1 MIDRTELT
9 AIGGEGGDGLVSFRR
24 EKYEPRGGPNGGDGG
39 DGGDVILEASRS
51 VRNLKELGRRRQYK
65 ADRGG
70 HGGSSDKHGRNG
82 EDLILKVPVGTQVT
96 ELLDDGAEE
105 PAGDLTEHGA
115 QLIVARGGIGGWGN
129 ARFKSSVHQAP
140 RIAQKGQRGEEVR
153 LRLDLKLLADVG
165 LVGLPNAGKST
176 LLAQVSA
183 ANPKIGAYP
192 FTTLEPNLGV
202 VDIGWD
208 RFVVADIPGL
218 IEGAHTGAGLGLD
231 FLRHIERT
239 RLMIHMLDGS
249 AEDPWADMETVNQEL
264 REYGH
269 GIEERPQIVAIN
281 KIDIEEV
288 AERLPALRKSFQ
300 KKGIEVFAISAASGE
315 GVPELMAAAGTQLK
329 EMRAAEPVKDTEPP
343 LPILRPREKGVRVT
357 RENGAFR
364 VEGER
369 TIAFA
374 EMMPVDVEEGRAEL
388 WRRFTRW
395 GVTNALRRAGAK
407 RGDKILLGRTQVEMT
422 D

>member
-1 MIDRTELT
+1 
-9 AIGGEGGDGLVSFRR
+9 
-24 EKYEPRGGPNGGDGG
+24 
-39 DGGDVILEASRS
+39 
-51 VRNLKELGRRRQYK
+51 
-65 ADRGG
+65 
-70 HGGSSDKHGRNG
+70 
-82 EDLILKVPVGTQVT
+82 VT